1 MTSIP
6 RNEKKRV
13 VIIGGGFA
21 GIELVRGL
29 RGKGFQVVLL
39 DKNNYHTFQPLLY
52 QVATGGLEPDSIA
65 YPLRKIFRGYKDFY
79 FRMAEVQHIDAD
91 TSRLQTD
98 IGVLEYDYLVIAAG
112 SVNNFFGIESIA
124 NHAMPMKSVTE
135 ALDLRSLILQNVER
149 SLTPSEDRKK
159 YLNFVIAGG
168 GPTGVETAGA
178 LSELKRHVL
187 PCDYPELNFNEA
199 RIILI
204 EAGTRLLAGMS
215 EQASR
220 NAKHSLEKMGVEVM
234 LGIAVKEYDGE
245 QVTIANGTS
254 IPTHTFI
261 WSAGVRGADMDG
273 LVGSSVGRGNRIVV
287 DRFNRVVDMEYIFAI
302 GDIALMKEDAYP
314 TGHPMVA
321 QVAIQQARLLSKN
334 LPAII
339 NGTTLI
345 PFRYRNLGSLATIGR
360 NKAVAD
366 FPLVRFR
373 GVIAWMLWL
382 LVHLMT
388 LVGFRNR
395 VVVFINWMWNYFSY
409 DRAIRLIIRPVRKK

>member
-1 MTSIP
+1 MNSIP
-6 RNEKKRV
+6 RNEQKRV

-21 GIELVRGL
+21 GIELVSGL

-79 FRMAEVQHIDAD
+79 FRMAEVQLIDAAA
-91 TSRLQTD
+91 SRIQTD

-112 SVNNFFGIESIA
+112 SVNNFFGIESIT

-149 SLTPSEDRKK
+149 SLTPSDDREK

-215 EQASR
+215 EHASR
-220 NAKHSLEKMGVEVM
+220 NAKHSLEKMGVEV
-234 LGIAVKEYDGE
+234 LLNTAVAGYDGE
-245 QVTIANGTS
+245 QVTLADGKT
-254 IPTHTFI
+254 IPTLTFI
-261 WSAGVRGADMDG
+261 WSAGVRGANVDG
-273 LVGSSVGRGNRIVV
+273 LAASSIGRGNRIVV
-287 DRFNRVVDMEYIFAI
+287 DRFNRVLDMEHVFAI

-321 QVAIQQARLLSKN
+321 QVAIQQAKLLSKN
-334 LPAII
+334 LPAMEK
-339 NGTTLI
+339 GTTLK
-345 PFRYRNLGSLATIGR
+345 PFRYRNYGSLATIGR

-366 FPLVRFR
+366 FSFVRFR
-373 GVIAWMLWL
+373 GIIAWMLWL